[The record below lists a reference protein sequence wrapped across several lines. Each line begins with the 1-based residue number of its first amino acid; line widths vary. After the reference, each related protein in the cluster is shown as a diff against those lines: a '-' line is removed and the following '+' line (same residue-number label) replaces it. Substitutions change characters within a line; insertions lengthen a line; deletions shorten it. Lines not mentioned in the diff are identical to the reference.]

1 MYVVA
6 SAVWA
11 SRDYESHSRAAR
23 SMLATLSHF
32 LSLSFNQAILDL
44 AQRHQKMW
52 PLQISGHIIQC
63 DDIFLYCTL
72 LRFITWEV
80 HSQKSYVCLKRSKRD
95 PNRLKGFTHLKQSCT
110 AAQCK
115 RDSKWGKT
123 VVKVQCNE
131 IFASCFIL
139 LKIWRGHIAGQRCAR
154 SSTAWMKDRHL
165 AKNVLYRLLSDRQK
179 RVLCALL
186 FK

>member
-23 SMLATLSHF
+23 SMLATLSP

-95 PNRLKGFTHLKQSCT
+95 PNRLKGFTHLKRSN
-110 AAQCK
+110 
-115 RDSKWGKT
+115 KWGKT
-123 VVKVQCNE
+123 VVKMQYNE

-139 LKIWRGHIAGQRCAR
+139 LKIWRGHIAGRRCTR
-154 SSTAWMKDRHL
+154 SSTA
-165 AKNVLYRLLSDRQK
+165 
-179 RVLCALL
+179 
-186 FK
+186 

>member
-23 SMLATLSHF
+23 SMLATLSPLF
-32 LSLSFNQAILDL
+32 LSFNQAILDL

-52 PLQISGHIIQC
+52 PLQIIGHIIQY
-63 DDIFLYCTL
+63 DNISLYCTL

-80 HSQKSYVCLKRSKRD
+80 HSQKCFARQKRSKWD
-95 PNRLKGFTHLKQSCT
+95 PNRLKGFTHYRSN
-110 AAQCK
+110 
-115 RDSKWGKT
+115 KWGKT
-123 VVKVQCNE
+123 VVKMQYNE

-165 AKNVLYRLLSDRQK
+165 AKNALYWL
-179 RVLCALL
+179 
-186 FK
+186 